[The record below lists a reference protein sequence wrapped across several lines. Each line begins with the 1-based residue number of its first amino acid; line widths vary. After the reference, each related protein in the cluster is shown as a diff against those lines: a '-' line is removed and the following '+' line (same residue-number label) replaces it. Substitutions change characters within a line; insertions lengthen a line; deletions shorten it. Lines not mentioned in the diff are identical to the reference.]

1 MSQLLVPGG
10 FVPAGSD
17 RGPFDRLFFAEHFK
31 EGIAACCQGYE
42 RGEVPVV
49 VLELANGVSCDVFA
63 FEAFKKNLLVAQVF
77 VDPPDCDDVY
87 LSFIRYET
95 IFRVNV
101 RYYPSPD
108 RRLGF
113 KVTNPEVEDGDD
125 EGGDAA
131 GEGAEGAT

>member
-17 RGPFDRLFFAEHFK
+17 HGPFDRGFFTEQFK
-31 EGIAACCQGYE
+31 EGVAPSCQNYA

-49 VLELANGVSCDVFA
+49 VLELVNGVTCDVYA
-63 FEAFKKNLLVAQVF
+63 FEAFRKNLLVAQVF

-87 LSFIRYET
+87 LTFVRYET

-113 KVTNPEVEDGDD
+113 KVTSPEIEEDDQ
-125 EGGDAA
+125 
-131 GEGAEGAT
+131 AEPGRG